1 MVTLEHVRVAWEAE
15 VENARRLSQRTAV
28 LITIEAAVL
37 GVCASHLTQTPRELA
52 QRAWLSCSTA
62 LVVAGLVL
70 LLRPRR
76 RGSQPA
82 TASRNMIAEVRTL
95 LSLSTD
101 SALRARAFA
110 IQQTVRAVEDLA
122 ARNARKQRDIDR
134 AQIALLF
141 AALTLLG
148 GVFAGLILTS
158 GR

>member
-1 MVTLEHVRVAWEAE
+1 
-15 VENARRLSQRTAV
+15 
-28 LITIEAAVL
+28 
-37 GVCASHLTQTPRELA
+37 
-52 QRAWLSCSTA
+52 
-62 LVVAGLVL
+62 
-70 LLRPRR
+70 
-76 RGSQPA
+76 
-82 TASRNMIAEVRTL
+82 MIAEVRTL

>member
-1 MVTLEHVRVAWEAE
+1 MAKAIHMMVRVLDET
-15 VENARRLSQRTAV
+15 RAV
-28 LITIEAAVL
+28 
-37 GVCASHLTQTPRELA
+37 
-52 QRAWLSCSTA
+52 
-62 LVVAGLVL
+62 
-70 LLRPRR
+70 
-76 RGSQPA
+76 
-82 TASRNMIAEVRTL
+82 
-95 LSLSTD
+95 
-101 SALRARAFA
+101 A